1 MTTVTGGLTRDE
13 EADFMSTSEEEPSQS
28 NRFLWGGVLLE
39 DPESEGRG
47 HVLVDG
53 GVVSR

>member
-1 MTTVTGGLTRDE
+1 
-13 EADFMSTSEEEPSQS
+13 MSISEEEPSQPD
-28 NRFLWGGVLLE
+28 RYLWGGVLLE

-53 GVVSR
+53 GVVSHQ